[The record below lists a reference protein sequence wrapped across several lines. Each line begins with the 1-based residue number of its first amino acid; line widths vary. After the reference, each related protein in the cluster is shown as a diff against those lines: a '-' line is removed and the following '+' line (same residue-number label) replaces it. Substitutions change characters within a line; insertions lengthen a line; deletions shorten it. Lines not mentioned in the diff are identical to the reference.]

1 MCMYVCVVRVFVC
14 VFVCACV
21 YNRTVRSEL
30 PNATKEPAVGVCW
43 CMCVYVCVCVCVCA
57 CVYV

>member
-1 MCMYVCVVRVFVC
+1 LCVCLCVR
-14 VFVCACV
+14 V

-43 CMCVYVCVCVCVCA
+43 CMCVYVCMCVCA